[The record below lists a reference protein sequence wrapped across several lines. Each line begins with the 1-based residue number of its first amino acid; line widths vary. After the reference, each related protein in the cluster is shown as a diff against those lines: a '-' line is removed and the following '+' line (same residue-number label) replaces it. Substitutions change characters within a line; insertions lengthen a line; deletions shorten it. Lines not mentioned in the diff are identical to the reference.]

1 MADGAADSRMNLPD
15 RAPRCLGSRGV
26 DVCVQETDAMA
37 KVRALLRH
45 AVPAA
50 LVCAAVLLPVA
61 GRAQAEFPSRPI
73 KLVVPFPAGGG
84 IDTTARV
91 MAQELGGVLGQQ
103 ILVQNQSGAGG
114 AIATDAV
121 VKAEPDGYTLLYHS
135 TTGIVHAAVT
145 EKLPY
150 DWMRDLAPVS
160 IVTRFAPVMIV
171 SPALPVKN
179 LQEFIALLK
188 ANPGRYS
195 FASSG
200 TGTAVHLA
208 EELFKQK
215 AGVDIVH
222 VPYRGTGAAMPDLL
236 TGRIAMMIDGV
247 PAQTENIRAGAV
259 RALAVTTSTRSPSI
273 PDIPTMKEAGLDY
286 EVPFWTAIYAPIRTP
301 QPIVEKLTAAVDRA
315 VHEDGVVKRLADVGT
330 EAVGSSAAELDALT
344 RQQFAL
350 YRDIVKSN
358 RSLLGAQ

>member
-1 MADGAADSRMNLPD
+1 MG
-15 RAPRCLGSRGV
+15 
-26 DVCVQETDAMA
+26 
-37 KVRALLRH
+37 KVPALLQRSAS
-45 AVPAA
+45 AVIVAA
-50 LVCAAVLLPVA
+50 VACAAVLLPTP
-61 GRAQAEFPSRPI
+61 GRAQSEFPSRPI

-91 MAQELGGVLGQQ
+91 VAQALSGVLGQQ
-103 ILVQNQSGAGG
+103 ILVQNQGGAGG

-150 DWMRDLAPVS
+150 DWMQDLVPVS

-171 SPALPVKN
+171 SPSLPVKD
-179 LQEFIALLK
+179 LKEFIALLK

-236 TGRIAMMIDGV
+236 SGRIAMMIDGV
-247 PAQTENIRAGAV
+247 PAQTENIRVGTV

-286 EVPFWTAIYAPIRTP
+286 EVPFWTAVYAPIRTP
-301 QPIVEKLTAAVDRA
+301 QPVVEKLTAAFDKA

-330 EAVGSSAAELDALT
+330 EAVGSSAAALDALT

-350 YRDIVKSN
+350 YRDIVRSN

>member
-1 MADGAADSRMNLPD
+1 
-15 RAPRCLGSRGV
+15 
-26 DVCVQETDAMA
+26 
-37 KVRALLRH
+37 
-45 AVPAA
+45 
-50 LVCAAVLLPVA
+50 
-61 GRAQAEFPSRPI
+61 
-73 KLVVPFPAGGG
+73 
-84 IDTTARV
+84 
-91 MAQELGGVLGQQ
+91 VLGQQ
-103 ILVQNQSGAGG
+103 ILVQNQGGAGG

-150 DWMRDLAPVS
+150 EWMRDLAPVA

-171 SPALPVKN
+171 SPNLPVKD
-179 LQEFIALLK
+179 LREFIALLK

-200 TGTAVHLA
+200 AGTAVHLA

-247 PAQTENIRAGAV
+247 PAQTENIRVGTV

-273 PDIPTMKEAGLDY
+273 PDIPTNHEGSGARLRGPVLDRDLC
-286 EVPFWTAIYAPIRTP
+286 PDPD
-301 QPIVEKLTAAVDRA
+301 AAAHRGKA
-315 VHEDGVVKRLADVGT
+315 DGGH
-330 EAVGSSAAELDALT
+330 
-344 RQQFAL
+344 RQ
-350 YRDIVKSN
+350 S
-358 RSLLGAQ
+358 GA

>member
-1 MADGAADSRMNLPD
+1 M
-15 RAPRCLGSRGV
+15 
-26 DVCVQETDAMA
+26 T
-37 KVRALLRH
+37 KVPALLRRGSN
-45 AVPAA
+45 AA
-50 LVCAAVLLPVA
+50 IVAAIACVAVLLSAP
-61 GRAQAEFPSRPI
+61 GRAQEFPSRPI
-73 KLVVPFPAGGG
+73 RLVVPFPAGGG

-91 MAQELGGVLGQQ
+91 VAQALGGVLGQQ
-103 ILVQNQSGAGG
+103 ILVQNQGGAGG

-145 EKLPY
+145 DKLPY

-171 SPALPVKN
+171 SPSLPVKD
-179 LQEFIALLK
+179 LREFIALLK

-200 TGTAVHLA
+200 AGTAVHLA

-215 AGVDIVH
+215 ANVDMVH

-247 PAQTENIRAGAV
+247 PAQTENIRLGTV

-286 EVPFWTAIYAPIRTP
+286 EVPFWTAVYAPIRTP
-301 QPIVEKLTAAVDRA
+301 APIVEKLTAAFDKA
-315 VHEDGVVKRLADVGT
+315 VHEDAVVKRLADVGT

-344 RQQFAL
+344 HQQFAL

>member
-1 MADGAADSRMNLPD
+1 
-15 RAPRCLGSRGV
+15 V
-26 DVCVQETDAMA
+26 V
-37 KVRALLRH
+37 
-45 AVPAA
+45 
-50 LVCAAVLLPVA
+50 
-61 GRAQAEFPSRPI
+61 AQA
-73 KLVVPFPAGGG
+73 
-84 IDTTARV
+84 
-91 MAQELGGVLGQQ
+91 LGGVLGQQ
-103 ILVQNQSGAGG
+103 ILVQNQGGAGG

-150 DWMRDLAPVS
+150 EWMRDLAPVA

-171 SPALPVKN
+171 SPNLPVKD
-179 LQEFIALLK
+179 LREFIALLK

-200 TGTAVHLA
+200 AGTAVHLA

-247 PAQTENIRAGAV
+247 PAQTENIRVGTV

-301 QPIVEKLTAAVDRA
+301 QPIVEKLTAAIDKA
-315 VHEDGVVKRLADVGT
+315 VHEDAVVRRLADVGT

-350 YRDIVKSN
+350 YRDIVQSN